1 MIKRTKSI
9 LVALIIVAFLVPTL
23 ALPAIS
29 KPDNFAHNGIKNV
42 IALVPDGCSQS
53 IETLSRW
60 YKGSSLNVDSIV
72 TGTVETWMANSI
84 ITDSAPAST
93 AFATGHKST
102 NGFIGVGPRT
112 SDLLTGFTPDAAP
125 YVPLATILETSKLQG
140 KATGLV
146 ATSTVSHATPAGYA
160 AHNYNRNDEQDITE
174 QMVYND
180 IDVVFAEEQ

>member
-1 MIKRTKSI
+1 MINKTKLILSAIIFAII
-9 LVALIIVAFLVPTL
+9 LVPLMAVP
-23 ALPAIS
+23 AMS
-29 KPDNFAHNGIKNV
+29 KPDNKYNDIKNV
-42 IALVPDGCSQS
+42 IVLVPDGCSQS

-60 YKGSSLNVDSIV
+60 YKGSPLNVDSIV

-125 YVPLATILETSKLQG
+125 YVPLATILETSKLQS
-140 KATGLV
+140 KATGLI
-146 ATSTVSHATPAGYA
+146 ATSTISHATPAGYA
-160 AHNYNRNDEQDITE
+160 AHNLQSQRRTRHHRTNGL
-174 QMVYND
+174 
-180 IDVVFAEEQ
+180 